1 MQHDSVDQ
9 QHMPLTPFSSTLVG
23 ETPEPGELTHLEMAL
38 RQCGR
43 LSEIVHT
50 SAATVTSICV
60 NAYPCSI
67 VHHTSHTRKSR
78 GTLTKTAPKF
88 PKQTI
93 LTQQCL
99 GGWRLSCSHDHPQ
112 PRSTKSI
119 NFDLASSP
127 LAQSITTL
135 QIAHIYI
142 AGAEPPLWQTHS
154 PLTRHRIRYVGCL
167 TPLYYVTA
175 LIPSQ

>member
-1 MQHDSVDQ
+1 MAALQHDSVDQ

-67 VHHTSHTRKSR
+67 VHHTSHTRKC
-78 GTLTKTAPKF
+78 TLTKTAPKF

-93 LTQQCL
+93 LTQQIKSQNVL
-99 GGWRLSCSHDHPQ
+99 EAGGWSCSHDHPQ

-119 NFDLASSP
+119 KPSSP
-127 LAQSITTL
+127 VDYYPPNCS
-135 QIAHIYI
+135 HIHC
-142 AGAEPPLWQTHS
+142 GS
-154 PLTRHRIRYVGCL
+154 
-167 TPLYYVTA
+167 
-175 LIPSQ
+175 